1 MSINYNETLSTL
13 FSKQVRDLIQ
23 TPQSPELH
31 TVRDIFPNLKIKEG
45 SAAAGLWALENKYMS
60 YLGGSPT
67 STLTGIGASI
77 SIIDDL
83 VKNAYEALNDVIL
96 EGHYNFYNNTLKQ
109 RIEEGGKEI
118 ICFTRWAT
126 KDLIGCV
133 LANEPDKWDVIEF
146 KAIKDNGE
154 YLCPELL
161 SAESLADKRQNMMP
175 EIFEANYFQK
185 PMDIQGLM
193 YGQFKTYTDIPETF
207 ESIECYIDTADEG
220 DDFLC
225 GIIYGKLQGLAYVL
239 DVVYCKDAQILIRNN
254 VKIAHVESNN
264 GGRGFARA
272 VENITRSQGKSIT
285 YLWFHQSEN
294 KNARIFNNSNQVTQK
309 VIMPAGWQQQF
320 YDFAAAI
327 RTYKKEGKN
336 KHDDAADAITGV
348 VEKMFT
354 RNFYAGVAK

>member
-1 MSINYNETLSTL
+1 MVKSLNNATERYIDQVLCSGSFWEYCKYIAPDFYKESRPYLRDLCYALQSFYEGKSKSKLAISMPPRMGKTRTLILFCTWIFGLNCNEKVMSINYNETLSTL

-207 ESIECYIDTADEG
+207 ESSS
-220 DDFLC
+220 L
-225 GIIYGKLQGLAYVL
+225 
-239 DVVYCKDAQILIRNN
+239 ILN
-254 VKIAHVESNN
+254 
-264 GGRGFARA
+264 F
-272 VENITRSQGKSIT
+272 SI
-285 YLWFHQSEN
+285 
-294 KNARIFNNSNQVTQK
+294 
-309 VIMPAGWQQQF
+309 
-320 YDFAAAI
+320 
-327 RTYKKEGKN
+327 
-336 KHDDAADAITGV
+336 
-348 VEKMFT
+348 
-354 RNFYAGVAK
+354 